1 MKFTKLFI
9 GSLAMLL
16 LQANPIYPSSGV
28 SDTNYLPW
36 ENGALMISDDGHF
49 LKHKNGIPFFWLGE
63 TAWLLPQRL
72 NRDEVDFYLDKCQ
85 QNGFNVIQIQVVNDL
100 PSINVYGQFSMK
112 KGFDFED
119 IDIKGEYGYW
129 DHLDFIVKEAQKR
142 GIYVGMVCIWGEP
155 VKRGMMSVEQARIYG
170 TFLAHRYVDEPNII
184 WIIGGDIT
192 GDVKTNEW
200 RSLAESIRQ
209 EDKNHLMTF
218 HPRGRTSS
226 ATWFNNEK
234 WLDFN
239 MFQSGH
245 RRYGQR
251 MGDENYPIADS
262 TEEDNWR
269 YVEMAY
275 LKTPHKPVIDG
286 EPSYE
291 DIPQGLHDV
300 NELRWNACDVRRYAY
315 WSVFAGAFGH
325 TYGNNNIMQMLK
337 PGVTGAY
344 GATRYWYEAL
354 NDPGFSQ
361 MKYLKKL
368 ILSFPYFERIPDQSI
383 IAGTNG
389 VRYDRLIATRGNDYL
404 FVYNYTGIKM
414 NIDLTRISGE
424 KKKAWWYN
432 PRNGELEYIGI
443 VDSKVETFQHNQL
456 GTADHDYV
464 LIAIDS
470 SKEYINK
477 LEMQSTY

>member
-1 MKFTKLFI
+1 MNFI
-9 GSLAMLL
+9 RSFFVIIIIIFLYSHPVYSAIG
-16 LQANPIYPSSGV
+16 ANDHI
-28 SDTNYLPW
+28 NIPW
-36 ENGALMISDDGHF
+36 ENGSLKVSEDGHF
-49 LKHKNGIPFFWLGE
+49 LKHSNGAPFFWLGE

-72 NRDEVDFYLDKCQ
+72 NRDEVEFYLEKCRI
-85 QNGFNVIQIQVVNDL
+85 NGFNVVQIQVLNDV
-100 PSINVYGQFSMK
+100 PSINIYGQYSMNE
-112 KGFDFED
+112 GFNFQN
-119 IDIKGEYGYW
+119 INTKGEYGYW
-129 DHLDFIVKEAQKR
+129 DHMDYIVKTASEK
-142 GIYVGMVCIWGEP
+142 GIYIGMVCIWGGL
-155 VKRGMMSVEQARIYG
+155 VKSGKMTIEQARAYG
-170 TFLAHRYVDEPNII
+170 TFIAKRYANKPNII

-192 GDVKTNEW
+192 GDVKTAEW
-200 RSLAESIRQ
+200 KALAESIKLI
-209 EDKNHLMTF
+209 DKNHLMTF

-226 ATWFNNEK
+226 ANWFNDEK

-251 MGDENYPIADS
+251 MGDENYPIDEN

-269 YVEMAY
+269 YVESSY
-275 LKTPHKPVIDG
+275 SKIPHKPVLDG

-291 DIPQGLHDV
+291 DIPQGLHDP
-300 NELRWNACDVRRYAY
+300 NEPRWTASDVRRYAY
-315 WSVFAGAFGH
+315 WSVFAGSFGH
-325 TYGNNNIMQMLK
+325 TYGNNSIMQMLK

-344 GATRYWYEAL
+344 GATKYWYDAL

-368 ILSFPYFERIPDQSI
+368 ILSFPFFERIPDQSI
-383 IAGTNG
+383 IVGTNG
-389 VRYDRLIATRGNDYL
+389 VQHDRLIATRGNDYL

-443 VDSKVETFQHNQL
+443 FDSMVASFQHNKS
-456 GTADHDYV
+456 GTEDNDYV

-477 LEMQSTY
+477 LEIQSNY